1 MAVLIKK
8 RLTIGGLYIKKYF
21 LIFIKKY
28 YIIYIEKLKKNH
40 SIGTFSAIKGL
51 RV

>member
-1 MAVLIKK
+1 MVALIKK
-8 RLTIGGLYIKKYF
+8 RLIIGGLYIKKSF

-28 YIIYIEKLKKNH
+28 YIIYIEKLKNH